1 MLAKLDNLGP
11 FQFFFT
17 LSCADKRWDE
27 NLSSILRSLDIAI
40 EYILDNNGHEETI
53 VKYGNNLEI
62 RKEIS
67 GTIVDETLVWLL
79 VRGRRV

>member
-27 NLSSILRSLDIAI
+27 NLSSILRSLDIEV
-40 EYILDNNGHEETI
+40 EYTLDNNGHEETI
-53 VKYGNNLEI
+53 VKYGDNLEN
-62 RKEIS
+62 RKGIS
-67 GTIVDETLVWLL
+67 KFIEEDLPPSKH
-79 VRGRRV
+79 